1 MSKQTLL
8 KLIYYL
14 STLYTVKDG
23 TNNKTKIE
31 NISTKLATKITKH
44 TEKATMTPTTKATVA
59 MATTA
64 TKIRITVEA
73 EEKII
78 NK

>member
-1 MSKQTLL
+1 MAQIIKPRHIAIKS
-8 KLIYYL
+8 
-14 STLYTVKDG
+14 
-23 TNNKTKIE
+23 
-31 NISTKLATKITKH
+31 ATTITWDIQ
-44 TEKATMTPTTKATVA
+44 KATMTPTTKATVA
-59 MATTA
+59 MTTTT